1 MVSRSRA
8 ASLAVL
14 LSFSTLVTLPA
25 PAAAVPVPIP
35 TAPTCVPAADNPDG
49 AAGMAAQCGTEVE
62 VLSERTETSQVFA
75 QPDGTLESVTSLFP
89 TQVVKNGVWTD
100 VNTDLRLSGGVTPVA
115 TSADVRFSAGGAD
128 PMVTLTEGAASIRIK
143 SPWDLPT
150 PSLTGD
156 TATYT
161 DVLPGVDLRL
171 RAEPDGFSQFLVVK
185 TPAAAA
191 GSELA
196 RIAFPLEASGGAS
209 IRENESALE
218 VVDAA
223 GNVLFESGSALMWD
237 ADGAGDEGAD
247 SAPGR
252 TAEMD
257 VEVSA
262 HELVV
267 VPDQALLTAPDA
279 TFPIYI
285 DPAFSKPSMGGNWT
299 HTNSCQ
305 PGTSFYTSYRSELR
319 VGRQWNTSCKWRAY
333 MRFDTAQLAGA
344 TIQAAEFAVT
354 ADHVADCAGANT
366 NLLFRNNIS
375 AMNTATWNSTSSG
388 NVQTIGTEKFDANES
403 SCPSG
408 DQRKVY
414 DDGSAKVLEGRMQSQ
429 ANARASQTTFAL
441 ISSDEGDHM
450 GWSNFIPGSVALI
463 ITYNHTPSV
472 PTSLKITTDCGISCA
487 WVRSG
492 TPTLSAVAADP
503 NGGTL
508 ARVEFEVYDRAR
520 TTRKAASGSAVS
532 NRASGQAAAWKV
544 TPALPEGAYSWRVRG
559 CDAYVCGG
567 WGGWFDFTVDTTAP
581 TNVSVTSAE
590 YPPAS
595 AGTWNG
601 AAGQA
606 GTFTISAAGANR
618 FELTLNGVNKGW
630 VNTTGDVWTG
640 PLTPDRDGVNL
651 LTARAADA
659 AGNVAGSPFTYEF
672 LVRPVPAKAVGWGF
686 NEASGT
692 TAASDPAGT
701 TLDSKAGPAARTA
714 GRSGGYALALDG
726 ASAWATT
733 QPVVDTKTP
742 FTVTALVKLNSTTVS
757 GPTTAVSSHGAT
769 GSGFRLGYRAEGWC
783 FSMYAADGGAET
795 RACSTESVGT
805 GWTHL
810 AGVYD
815 GTRLRI
821 YVNGL
826 NWEEADQV
834 PFTSTWSAT
843 QGWSV
848 GRAKDAGALT
858 QYWTGAVDRVGAYQ
872 KALTQSEIVT
882 DGAKG

>member
-14 LSFSTLVTLPA
+14 ISLTTVVALPA
-25 PAAAVPVPIP
+25 PATAVPVPIP
-35 TAPTCVPAADNPDG
+35 GGPQCVAAVDDQFG
-49 AAGMAAQCGTEVE
+49 AAGLAAQCGNPVE

-75 QPDGTLESVTSLFP
+75 QPDGSLESVTSLFP

-100 VNTDLRLSGGVTPVA
+100 VDTDLRLSGGVTPVA
-115 TSADVRFSAGGAD
+115 TSANVRFSTGGAD
-128 PMVTLTEGAASIRIK
+128 PMVTLTEGSAVVRIK
-143 SPWDLPT
+143 SPWTLPT
-150 PSLTGD
+150 PTLSGD
-156 TATYT
+156 TATYA
-161 DVLPGVDLRL
+161 DVLPDVDLRL
-171 RAEPDGFSQFLVVK
+171 RAEPDGFSQFLVVN

-191 GSELA
+191 LSELK

-247 SAPGR
+247 TAPGR

-257 VEVSA
+257 VEVAA

-267 VPDQALLTAPDA
+267 VPDQALLTASDA

-299 HTNSCQ
+299 HTNSCS

-354 ADHVADCAGANT
+354 ADHVANCAGAST

-408 DQRKVY
+408 DQKKVY
-414 DDGSAKVLEGRMQSQ
+414 DDGTARVLEGRMQSQ
-429 ANARASQTTFAL
+429 ATARASQTTFAL
-441 ISSDEGDHM
+441 ISANEGDDM

-472 PTSLKITTDCGISCA
+472 PTALTITTDCGISCA

-492 TPTLSAVAADP
+492 TPTLRAVAADP

-520 TTRKAASGSAVS
+520 TTRKAASGTAVS
-532 NRASGQAAAWKV
+532 NRASGQAAPWKV
-544 TPALPEGAYSWRVRG
+544 TPTLAEGAYSWRVRG

-581 TNVSVTSAE
+581 TNVSVTSAD
-590 YPPAS
+590 YPA
-595 AGTWNG
+595 ATEGTWNG

-606 GTFTISAAGANR
+606 GTFAIGASGANR

-640 PLTPDRDGVNL
+640 PMTPDRDGVNL

-672 LVRPVPAKAVGWGF
+672 LVRPVPAKAIGWGF
-686 NEASGT
+686 NETSGN
-692 TAASDPAGT
+692 TAASDPAGIN
-701 TLDSKAGPAARTA
+701 LDHKVGSIVRTA
-714 GRSGGYALALDG
+714 GKNGGSAVVLDG
-726 ASAWATT
+726 ASAWASL
-733 QPVVDTKTP
+733 QPVVDTKIP
-742 FTVTALVKLNSTTVS
+742 FTVTALVKLDSATAS
-757 GPTTAVSSHGAT
+757 GPATAVSAHGPS
-769 GSGFRLGYRAEGWC
+769 GSGFRLGHRAEGWC
-783 FSMYAADGGAET
+783 FSMYAADDGAET
-795 RACSTESVGT
+795 KACSTEAVGT

-815 GTRLRI
+815 GTRLRL

-826 NWEEADQV
+826 NWEDTDQV

-848 GRAKDAGALT
+848 GRAKAGGVLT
-858 QYWTGAVDRVGAYQ
+858 QYWNGAVDRVAAYQ